1 MKDLSETIDGHKET
15 EARQASLI
23 STLRELI
30 HNTEQEMSSVAS
42 SKNVTDMKLQ
52 AFTKENEDLKE
63 RALQMETQS
72 K

>member
-23 STLRELI
+23 STLREHI

-52 AFTKENEDLKE
+52 ALTKENEDLKE